1 MYKVK
6 IKTFEGPFDL
16 LFHLIEKNEI
26 DIKDIPIA
34 SVFEQYMEYL
44 NAMQEMDLDIA
55 TEFILM
61 AATLLEIKSSM
72 LLPKAQ
78 PEGKQL
84 ELDEADPREILV
96 ERLIEYKKYKV
107 VANKLKSSNV
117 YGLKFFREEPEIK
130 YIDKSLLLNYSA
142 DDLKKAYIK
151 ILKRSNSDVIPI
163 KYTKDQFTVEDK
175 IKEFLKNLIVTP
187 IMKFSE
193 FVFNRH
199 KVEKVVSFMA
209 LLELVKLK
217 KVVVEQKKIFGDII
231 IKIDMSIIKKSIK
244 NKNQNR

>member
-1 MYKVK
+1 MYNVK
-6 IKTFEGPFDL
+6 IETFEGPFDL

-84 ELDEADPREILV
+84 ELDDVDPREILV

-107 VANKLKSSNV
+107 IANKLKTSNV
-117 YGLKFFREEPEIK
+117 YGLRFFKEEPEIK

-163 KYTKDQFTVEDK
+163 KYAKDQFTVEDK

-187 IMKFSE
+187 IMKFSD

-209 LLELVKLK
+209 LLELIKLN
-217 KVVVEQKKIFGDII
+217 KVVAEQKKIFGDII
-231 IKIDMSIIKKSIK
+231 IKKLK
-244 NKNQNR
+244 R

>member
-151 ILKRSNSDVIPI
+151 ILKGANSDVIPI

-175 IKEFLKNLIVTP
+175 IKEFLKNLIFTP

-209 LLELVKLK
+209 LLELVKLN
-217 KVVVEQKKIFGDII
+217 KVVAEQKKIFGDII
-231 IKIDMSIIKKSIK
+231 IKKLK
-244 NKNQNR
+244 R

>member
-209 LLELVKLK
+209 LLELVKLN

-231 IKIDMSIIKKSIK
+231 IKKLK
-244 NKNQNR
+244 R